1 LAGKKTT
8 KKNGKQTDDKAL
20 AKTDPKGLVQ
30 AGIFED
36 SGLGF
41 EDADRDSY
49 SIPFLA
55 VLQKMSPQCDKDA
68 GEYIKGAEPGMF
80 YNTATQEVLGD
91 EILVIP
97 CAYVRQFIEWTPRD
111 QGGGFKGAHAPESVN
126 LTDLNRDV
134 SGRFLMDNGN
144 HLMDTRYHFVLYL
157 TDEGPRQAVVSMAS
171 TQIKTSR
178 NWMTAM
184 RDFRAKNPQTK
195 ALQSVPMMANVW
207 KLSTVT
213 QSNDKGTWKGIKF
226 EHERLLEMPKE
237 QDLYMLAKEFHHQIA
252 VGKVRAEEPV
262 QTATG
267 DTDPLF

>member
-1 LAGKKTT
+1 LAGKTT
-8 KKNGKQTDDKAL
+8 KKKDSKKSDSKAL
-20 AKTDPKGLVQ
+20 AKSDAKALAEV
-30 AGIFED
+30 GIFDD

-80 YNTATQEVLGD
+80 YNTATQEILGD
-91 EILVIP
+91 NILVVP

-111 QGGGFKGAHAPESVN
+111 QGGGFKGAHAPESIN
-126 LTDLNRDV
+126 LAELERDD

-144 HLMDTRYHFVLYL
+144 HLMDTRYHFILYL

-184 RDFRAKNPQTK
+184 RDYRAKNPKTDK
-195 ALQSVPMMANVW
+195 LQSVPMMGNIW

-226 EHERLLEMPKE
+226 EHERMLSANDS
-237 QDLYMLAKEFHHQIA
+237 DLYMLAKEFHHQIA
-252 VGKVRAEEPV
+252 IGKVKAEEPV
-262 QTATG
+262 QTAAG